1 MSIKHRL
8 EAYTFLFRHYRNTF
22 GHFWKNR
29 DRLGGNLFT
38 ENEAEFLPA
47 ALSLQEKPVS
57 RASRLA
63 AGVMITLVIVL
74 FTWAI
79 VGRMDIIVNATGE
92 IIPSERTKAI
102 ASIEVASVKALYVKE
117 GQTVKKGDVL
127 IELDAS
133 AASAEQDK
141 AMSTAEEA
149 ILQVARSRALIAAI
163 DGHKPPRLSA
173 IDGVPTEKLIEAQ
186 KCLDGQFQDF
196 KTKLQRIDGMISN
209 YSRAL
214 PLATQ
219 TAADYKAL
227 AKDHDVSQH
236 SYLEKEQAR
245 IELEGKLMDAKNQRA
260 ALIAETKRV
269 AYDAL
274 TEGDKIV
281 GAAKPDISRAAFHRK
296 LLKLVAPV
304 DGTVQQL
311 QVHTVGG
318 VVPAAQTLMLIVPR
332 KHQLEVEA
340 MVLNKDIGF
349 VKEGQTAAVKVDAF
363 QYTKYGLIPAHVT
376 HISRDAIK
384 DEKKGLIY
392 SVIVELEKDTI
403 QIEGRDTKLGAGMSV
418 NVDIKTGERRVIEY
432 VLSPL
437 IKLQRESLHE
447 R

>member
-8 EAYTFLFRHYRNTF
+8 EAYTFLLSHYRKTF

-29 DRLGGNLFT
+29 ERLGGNLFT

-63 AGVMITLVIVL
+63 AGVMITLILVL

-149 ILQVARSRALIAAI
+149 ILQVARSRALIKAI

-173 IDGVPTEKLIEAQ
+173 VDGVSSEKLFEAQ
-186 KCLDGQFQDF
+186 RYLDGQFQDF
-196 KTKLQRIDGMISN
+196 RTKLQRIDGMITN

-219 TAADYKAL
+219 AAADYKAL

-236 SYLEKEQAR
+236 AYLEKEQER
-245 IELEGKLMDAKNQRA
+245 IELEGKLTDAKNQRE

-269 AYDAL
+269 AYEAL
-274 TEGDKIV
+274 AEGNKIV
-281 GAAKPDISRAAFHRK
+281 GTAQPDVRRAAFHRK

-311 QVHTVGG
+311 QVHTIGG
-318 VVPAAQTLMLIVPR
+318 VVPAAQTLMLIVPQ
-332 KHQLEVEA
+332 KHRLEVEA

-363 QYTKYGLIPAHVT
+363 QYTKYGLIPARVT

-392 SVIVELEKDTI
+392 SVIVELEKDSI
-403 QIEGRDTKLGAGMSV
+403 QVEGRDTKLGAGMSV

-437 IKLQRESLHE
+437 IQLQRESLHE